1 MATKT
6 DLITEIN
13 TNFPD
18 NTDGDITPEILRTTT
33 IDEVNSWQQAPQV
46 NKQSASYPITADD
59 YGQLVA
65 VNAPAGA
72 SVSLPDVFPFNV
84 LVKNEGSNSLLVE
97 PPAGTTIDGGV
108 SVALGQGESAWVI
121 SDGSNWHTGIL
132 SVAGTGGGGGGGGG
146 GGTTTLAALGAP
158 MFATPADAQA
168 AVIPDAV
175 VNLGVMGNKIPSD
188 GGASNYKRVASL
200 PPAYVGDGPSGQLIP
215 PSFTSG
221 GVPVLC
227 FATTYDTV
235 ANRSYVFRIDQPIL
249 AGCFTFC
256 VVFWTPF
263 PYPANITDSAGNVYT
278 LAFAYGGS
286 GTVGAFAIYTN
297 SNPVFA
303 PIGTVF
309 TLAGFDPAVAG
320 QQPQMNIYCCPT
332 FKGAV
337 LDQTNAVYSPVTT
350 SGGASVTSP
359 SLTGSPEFVIGLVW
373 TQQTFVVNPGVPGL
387 AYTVPPG
394 WIDLQPPINGKD
406 PIACVVT
413 NSMDPVTF
421 NPTWTVGDAPTG
433 TWAAVL
439 TFKTFPTSTIDASFW
454 QLIPSLPLHTAQFGI
469 DPIASDNAVPFQNF
483 SKYLSTIAAP
493 SGGIGAERAGTPNTG
508 TVAISIAS
516 PAVITVTMPPQFP
529 GNHGLRNGQ
538 AISFQTTGALPTG
551 IVVNQ
556 IYYVLYGTVTPTTFQ
571 ITSTPLFNGSTA
583 TSVKGTPIAT
593 SGTQSGT
600 HSYTTYGESW
610 TDFVWDPGNY
620 AASGNMAPGINC
632 GLKRTRAL
640 AYGTRIATNI
650 NLYGGADRDQ
660 NANTPAS
667 GGPSLW
673 CYHTQF
679 QTTDVNTS
687 GHQQDNVTLITPAQA
702 VNFYVNS
709 WVALMAID
717 MQQDAG
723 ANWNPSTFEFLKV
736 KSVDAIGGVITFYDR
751 LQYNY
756 RSTYPKFTPGTGVGW
771 SGSADGPGTIV
782 QLNDGFDQELE
793 VHGLNIYGVTEGTIG
808 GMRTVRLIDCEMYG
822 WAFDS
827 GPSPALVRKFTMERC
842 NFHNCIPEVDKM
854 IDTIEYIDCVF
865 DQTSYPRLQTASI
878 NKLLIERCKM
888 MNGVSG
894 TAKETVIKDSFLSGQ
909 FKLGIVYGAT
919 DRVTLINSYIG
930 ETLDSMQEGTVVN
943 TVFVTFTNG
952 TLSIPIGG
960 TTAYGTWRAPG
971 GATAAVCPLPWAVP
985 GAKIALCATPTVIT
999 NASTSGTINPGS
1011 TMGMIK
1017 AFTVLDVYTDGAGAF
1032 SVDTDLPVFPNTA
1045 ITLTG
1050 TVSGTTLTAT
1060 AVTPSDAW
1068 PLAGMNITGGTL
1080 PGGTVITQIPGV
1092 PANQLGAYTL
1102 NNSATIG
1109 ASTPFTVTNVMHY
1122 QPHSCARLTV
1132 INCTGGRTVADMAGA
1147 PPDIPMY
1154 SYFRRA
1160 FAGLPISVNTSERYV
1175 RLAGNLLY
1183 LNINVLRPYT
1193 GAAASYQ
1200 FNINI
1205 FGYKTAGG
1213 ITYPTISS
1221 QSVNLK
1227 TVGLRQITAAGV
1239 TGNLAGD
1246 AISAVPFWLTGS
1258 HVVAVGPTLG
1268 GGDTL
1273 AMMPYVVVTAQTDQG
1288 IYPSLVLNAHD
1299 GVNQFADTV
1308 TQANALW

>member
-1 MATKT
+1 
-6 DLITEIN
+6 
-13 TNFPD
+13 
-18 NTDGDITPEILRTTT
+18 
-33 IDEVNSWQQAPQV
+33 V
-46 NKQSASYPITADD
+46 
-59 YGQLVA
+59 
-65 VNAPAGA
+65 
-72 SVSLPDVFPFNV
+72 
-84 LVKNEGSNSLLVE
+84 
-97 PPAGTTIDGGV
+97 
-108 SVALGQGESAWVI
+108 
-121 SDGSNWHTGIL
+121 
-132 SVAGTGGGGGGGGG
+132 
-146 GGTTTLAALGAP
+146 
-158 MFATPADAQA
+158 FATTQANQATVGPTSKPIIAGSLAFIVIFAGDAA
-168 AVIPDAV
+168 
-175 VNLGVMGNKIPSD
+175 
-188 GGASNYKRVASL
+188 
-200 PPAYVGDGPSGQLIP
+200 P
-215 PSFTSG
+215 PSF
-221 GVPVLC
+221 
-227 FATTYDTV
+227 
-235 ANRSYVFRIDQPIL
+235 
-249 AGCFTFC
+249 
-256 VVFWTPF
+256 
-263 PYPANITDSAGNVYT
+263 TDSAGNVYLVALSAT
-278 LAFAYGGS
+278 SFNGVLSVY
-286 GTVGAFAIYTN
+286 YC

-303 PIGTVF
+303 PIGTTFSYEPTATTPRNVNVYTVPGF
-309 TLAGFDPAVAG
+309 T
-320 QQPQMNIYCCPT
+320 
-332 FKGAV
+332 GAV
-337 LDQTNAVYSPVTT
+337 LDQTAVGFAPSAPTGITLT
-350 SGGASVTSP
+350 SAA
-359 SLTGSPEFVIGLVW
+359 LTGSPELVIGVVDAGYSANEDP
-373 TQQTFVVNPGVPGL
+373 TQHFV
-387 AYTVPPG
+387 YTLQAGWQDIEPPVG
-394 WIDLQPPINGKD
+394 GRNLIGCTVANTASP
-406 PIACVVT
+406 VVF
-413 NSMDPVTF
+413 S
-421 NPTWTVGDAPTG
+421 PTWASLAGASG
-433 TWAAVL
+433 GGAAVSFL
-439 TFKTFPTSTIDASFW
+439 VTFKTFPKPSLDASFW
-454 QLIPSLPLHTAQFGI
+454 SFLPSSPLHTAQYGI
-469 DPIASDNAVPFQNF
+469 DPAAPDNAVPFQAF
-483 SKYLSTIAAP
+483 SKYLATIAAP
-493 SGGIGAERAGTPNTG
+493 SGGVGAERAGTPNTG
-508 TVAISIAS
+508 TVTISIAN
-516 PAVITVTMPPQFP
+516 PAVITVTSPTFLQPT
-529 GNHGLRNGQ
+529 LRNGQ

-551 IVVNQ
+551 IVPNQ
-556 IYYVLYGTVTPTTFQ
+556 IYYVLYGTVKSILATGVGANITFQ
-571 ITSTPLFNGSTA
+571 ITSTPLFNGTTA
-583 TSVKGTPIAT
+583 TSVKGAPIAT

-620 AASGNMAPGINC
+620 AASGNVAPGINC

-650 NLYGGADRDQ
+650 NFYGGADRDQ
-660 NANTPAS
+660 NASTD
-667 GGPSLW
+667 GSLW

-687 GHQQDNVTLITPAQA
+687 GHQQNSITLLTPAQA

-709 WVALMAID
+709 WVALMGLD

-736 KSVDAIGGVITFYDR
+736 QSVDAVGGVITFYDR

-771 SGSADGPGTIV
+771 SGSADGPATIV

-793 VHGLNIYGVTEGTIG
+793 VHGLNIYGVTEGTTG

-865 DQTSYPRLQTASI
+865 DQTSYPRFQTASI
-878 NKLLIERCKM
+878 NKVLIERCKM

-930 ETLDSMQEGTVVN
+930 ETLDSMQEGTTVS

-960 TTAYGTWRAPG
+960 TTPYGTWRAPG
-971 GATAAVCPLPWAVP
+971 GATPAVCPLPWAVP

-999 NASTSGTINPGS
+999 NAGVGAVVNVGS

-1032 SVDTDLPVFPNTA
+1032 SVDTDLPALPSTA

-1050 TVSGTTLTAT
+1050 TVSGNILTAT

-1080 PGGTVITQIPGV
+1080 PAGTVITQIPGV
-1092 PANQLGAYTL
+1092 PSNQLGAYTL
-1102 NNSATIG
+1102 NNAASIG

-1160 FAGLPISVNTSERYV
+1160 YAGLPINVITSEKFV

-1193 GAAASYQ
+1193 GAAATYTLQ
-1200 FNINI
+1200 MIL

-1213 ITYPTISS
+1213 ITYPTVLS
-1221 QSVNLK
+1221 QIVNLK
-1227 TVGLRQITAAGV
+1227 TAGLRQITAAGV

-1246 AISAVPFWLTGS
+1246 TIVAVPFWLTGS
-1258 HVVAVGPTLG
+1258 HVVTVGPTLG